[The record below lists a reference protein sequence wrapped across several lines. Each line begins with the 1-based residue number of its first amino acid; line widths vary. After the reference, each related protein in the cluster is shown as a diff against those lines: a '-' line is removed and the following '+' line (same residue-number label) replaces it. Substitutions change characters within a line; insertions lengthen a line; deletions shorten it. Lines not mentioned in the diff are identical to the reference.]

1 MKYLQLENAAV
12 QGEAECASDAIRPK
26 QAEEARLAQLEG
38 ELAALPVDAPLARRL
53 TLRNDIGYIL
63 LDLERREEAWQLGH
77 DGLGQALAAR
87 LWEQAVQACDII
99 YQAEKDDAI
108 KALAH
113 GIWLAVT
120 YPIDPELSV
129 LMLKHLVEETPPKA
143 DAAAIP
149 AATAAYLVELRASGK
164 QREDLKFFTAG
175 MLAEVAKKH
184 SEVVDNKE
192 IFDFW
197 VERLELNDPAKFLP
211 RLGKLLDVLVPD
223 GWWYDRDALRSQ
235 LPTD

>member
-1 MKYLQLENAAV
+1 MKYLQLENEV
-12 QGEAECASDAIRPK
+12 VPGEAECAADAMRPK
-26 QAEEARLAQLEG
+26 QAEETRLAHLEA
-38 ELAALPVDAPLARRL
+38 ELAALPAAAPLAQRL

-63 LDLERREEAWQLGH
+63 LDLKRTEEAWQLGH
-77 DGLGQALAAR
+77 DSFRQALAAQ
-87 LWEQAVQACDII
+87 LWEQAVQGCDII
-99 YQAEKDDAI
+99 YQSEKDDAI

-149 AATAAYLVELRASGK
+149 AAVAAYLVELRAEGRK
-164 QREDLKFFTAG
+164 RDDLKFFTAG

-223 GWWYDRDALRSQ
+223 AWWYDRDLLRSR
-235 LPTD
+235 LPAE

>member
-1 MKYLQLENAAV
+1 MKYLQLENEAV
-12 QGEAECASDAIRPK
+12 QGEAECSADAIRPK
-26 QAEEARLAQLEG
+26 QAEEARLAQLEA
-38 ELAALPVDAPLARRL
+38 ELSALPADAPLL
-53 TLRNDIGYIL
+53 QLIGLRNDIGYIL
-63 LDLERREEAWQLGH
+63 HDLERRDEAWELGH
-77 DGLGQALAAR
+77 NSFRQAMAAQ
-87 LWEQAVQACDII
+87 LWEQAVQGCDII

-113 GIWLAVT
+113 GVWLAVT

-129 LMLKHLVEETPPKA
+129 LVLKNLVEETPPKA

-149 AATAAYLVELRASGK
+149 AAAAAYLVELRADGK
-164 QREDLKFFTAG
+164 LREDLQFFTAG
-175 MLAEVAKKH
+175 MLANVAKNH

-192 IFDFW
+192 MFDFW

-223 GWWYDRDALRSQ
+223 SWWYDRDLLRSQ
-235 LPTD
+235 LPAE

>member
-1 MKYLQLENAAV
+1 MKYLQTEPETYL
-12 QGEAECASDAIRPK
+12 GDAECGGDAVRPTK
-26 QAEEARLAQLEG
+26 PEEDRLEELQNQLAQMP
-38 ELAALPVDAPLARRL
+38 ATAPLAERL
-53 TLRNDIGYIL
+53 AVRADVGYIL
-63 LDLERREEAWQLGH
+63 HDLNRRDEAWELGH
-77 DGLGQALAAR
+77 DLFKQALAAE
-87 LWEQAVQACDII
+87 LWENAVQGCDII

-108 KALAH
+108 KALVH

-143 DAAAIP
+143 DAAAVP
-149 AATAAYLVELRASGK
+149 AAVAAYLVELRAEGK
-164 QREDLKFFTAG
+164 LREDLQFFTAG

-197 VERLELNDPAKFLP
+197 VERLELNDPSKMLP
-211 RLGKLLDVLVPD
+211 SLGRILEALVPD
-223 GWWYDRDALRSQ
+223 NWWYDRDVLREK
-235 LPTD
+235 LPVG

>member
-1 MKYLQLENAAV
+1 VKYLQLENEAV
-12 QGEAECASDAIRPK
+12 QGEAECSADAIRPK
-26 QAEEARLAQLEG
+26 QAEEARLAQLEA
-38 ELAALPVDAPLARRL
+38 ELSALPADAPLL
-53 TLRNDIGYIL
+53 QLIGLRNDIGYIL
-63 LDLERREEAWQLGH
+63 HDLERRDEAWELGH
-77 DGLGQALAAR
+77 NSFRQAMAAQ
-87 LWEQAVQACDII
+87 LWEQAVQGCDII

-113 GIWLAVT
+113 GVWLAVT

-129 LMLKHLVEETPPKA
+129 LVLKNLVEETPPKA

-149 AATAAYLVELRASGK
+149 AAAAAYLVELRADGK
-164 QREDLKFFTAG
+164 LREDLQFFTAG
-175 MLAEVAKKH
+175 MLANVAKNH

-192 IFDFW
+192 MFDFW

-223 GWWYDRDALRSQ
+223 SWWYDRDLLRSQ
-235 LPTD
+235 LPAE

>member
-1 MKYLQLENAAV
+1 MKYLQLENESV

-26 QAEEARLAQLEG
+26 QAEEARLAQLEA
-38 ELAALPVDAPLARRL
+38 ELASLPADAPLAQRL

-63 LDLERREEAWQLGH
+63 LDLERNEDAWHLGH
-77 DGLGQALAAR
+77 DSFRQALAAE
-87 LWEQAVQACDII
+87 LWEQAVQGCDIV
-99 YQAEKDDAI
+99 YQSEKNDAI

-113 GIWLAVT
+113 GVWLAVT

-149 AATAAYLVELRASGK
+149 AAVAAYLVELRAEGK
-164 QREDLKFFTAG
+164 KREDLKFFTAG

-197 VERLELNDPAKFLP
+197 VERLELNDPAKLLP

-223 GWWYDRDALRSQ
+223 AWWYDRDLLRSR
-235 LPTD
+235 LPAD